1 MPEAE
6 LYDLIIIGAGPA
18 GLAAGLYAGRANL
31 KAIVLGF
38 PSRSNMA
45 KAKRVFN
52 YLGFPE
58 GVGGEDFQKESVKQ
72 VQRYKTPVL
81 EKEVVSVDKMDNGFT
96 VKASDENRYQGKAIL
111 IACGKSYKRIGLQN
125 EETFVGKGVHYCV
138 ICDGYFYKNK
148 KVAAIGN
155 GNYAAEEAL
164 ELLSYTKN
172 VAVFSNN
179 ETIEISE
186 NLMKKLKESNIG
198 FNEGKISGFEG
209 DKFFR
214 NLLMAD
220 GSKVLLDG
228 VFIAVG
234 VASASAFSNRL
245 GIGMDT
251 AGNIVVDR
259 DGRTSVEG
267 VFAAGDCTGG
277 NPQALKSAGEGCNAA
292 LAAVRYVRGRS
303 VYIDYKEE

>member
-1 MPEAE
+1 MAE
-6 LYDLIIIGAGPA
+6 GFDVLIIGAGPA
-18 GLAAGLYAGRANL
+18 GLAAGMYAARANMKTL
-31 KAIVLGF
+31 VLGF
-38 PSRSNMA
+38 PSKSNMA

-58 GVGGEDFQKESVKQ
+58 GIGGEEFQQASRRQAE
-72 VQRYKTPVL
+72 RYKAAVL
-81 EKEVVSVDKMDNGFT
+81 EKEVVSVDRQEKGFR
-96 VKASDENRYQGKAIL
+96 VKTSDENEYEAKAIV

-138 ICDGYFYKNK
+138 ICDGYFYKSK
-148 KVAAIGN
+148 KVAVIGN

-172 VAVFSNN
+172 ITIFSND
-179 ETIEISE
+179 ETVEISE
-186 NLMKKLKESNIG
+186 NLLKKLKENNIG
-198 FNEGKISGFEG
+198 FTEGKISAFEG
-209 DKFFR
+209 DRFFR

-220 GSKVLLDG
+220 GSKAQLDG

-251 AGNIVVDR
+251 AGNVVVDR
-259 DGRTSVEG
+259 DGKTNVDG
-267 VFAAGDCTGG
+267 IFAAGDCTGG

-292 LAAVRYVRGRS
+292 LAAVKFVKGRS

>member
-1 MPEAE
+1 MAE
-6 LYDLIIIGAGPA
+6 EFEVLIIGAGPA
-18 GLAAGLYAGRANL
+18 GLAAGMYAARANVKTL
-31 KAIVLGF
+31 VLGF
-38 PSRSNMA
+38 PSKSNMA
-45 KAKRVFN
+45 KAKKVFN

-58 GVGGEDFQKESVKQ
+58 GIGGEEFQQASRRQAE
-72 VQRYKTPVL
+72 RYKASVL
-81 EKEVVSVDKMDNGFT
+81 EKEVVSVDKQEKGFRART
-96 VKASDENRYQGKAIL
+96 SDESEYDARAIV

-125 EETFVGKGVHYCV
+125 EEAFVGKGVHYCV
-138 ICDGYFYKNK
+138 ICDGYFYRNK
-148 KVAAIGN
+148 KVAVIGN

-164 ELLSYTKN
+164 ELLAYTKN
-172 VAVFSNN
+172 ITIFSND
-179 ETIEISE
+179 ETVEISE
-186 NLMKKLKESNIG
+186 NLLKKLKENNIG
-198 FNEGKISGFEG
+198 FTEGKISAFEG
-209 DKFFR
+209 DRFFR

-220 GSKVLLDG
+220 GSKAQLDG

-245 GIGMDT
+245 GIAMDK
-251 AGNIVVDR
+251 AGNIVTDR

-292 LAAVRYVRGRS
+292 LAAVKFVKGRS